1 MVQAIIFDMDGVIV
15 DTEYVDFQFQQEF
28 IKSISKFPDQLTHE
42 DFSSLVSKSY
52 RNLTS
57 SIKQLSQTELSLDQI
72 ASQLQSHAHEAL
84 QKVSYAD
91 LFRTDILKI
100 IAYSKKHDIKLAVA
114 SSSRK
119 DHILEV
125 LEDCGIVD
133 QFDHIVSGEDFEES
147 KPHPA
152 IYQFALE
159 RLQVSAGDAIAVE
172 DSYYGIQ
179 AAKSAGIPVIAYH
192 EERML
197 VDQSHADYKRKN
209 MTEIFELIKSL

>member
-1 MVQAIIFDMDGVIV
+1 MRIFRV
-15 DTEYVDFQFQQEF
+15 
-28 IKSISKFPDQLTHE
+28 
-42 DFSSLVSKSY
+42 SLAQSY
-52 RNLTS
+52 RNPNIIYKTIESDRALIGSDCLTVA
-57 SIKQLSQTELSLDQI
+57 DV
-72 ASQLQSHAHEAL
+72 HEAL

-133 QFDHIVSGEDFEES
+133 QTDHIVSGEDFEES

-197 VDQSHADYKRKN
+197 VDQSHADYTKEK
-209 MTEIFELIKSL
+209 I